1 MTPRRSTARSRDIGL
16 ELLAIR
22 EKAGYDGIGLAN
34 RLGWDQS
41 KVSRIEGGKQA
52 VDEVDLISWL
62 TSCDVKYP
70 QLRQLV
76 NDNREATRDTW
87 VVPHSPTSGR
97 ALVAEERAAK
107 TITHYACVLIP
118 GLLQTRAYA
127 QATIGHWHQDEKT
140 ILLTVEQ
147 RMTRQEVLPGERA
160 PKVVFYIE
168 EGVLLRTASDAEIG
182 EEQLLHLMFM
192 ADWKKVS
199 IRILPTSAGVH
210 SAGQGSFTFI
220 ERRDGILV
228 ARIDTRATALVME
241 NEVHIAAYQETI
253 KELDGLA
260 MSEGQSRKYI
270 ASLVAGPREESDDD
284 GRGGV
289 A

>member
-70 QLRQLV
+70 RLRQLV
-76 NDNREATRDTW
+76 DDNREATKDTW
-87 VVPHSPTSGR
+87 ALSHTPTAGR
-97 ALVAEERAAK
+97 GLVAEERAAK
-107 TITHYACVLIP
+107 TITHYACVLVP

-127 QATIGHWHQDEKT
+127 KVTISHWHEDETT
-140 ILLTVEQ
+140 IQQAVDARLA
-147 RMTRQEVLPGERA
+147 RQEVLRGERA
-160 PKVVFYIE
+160 PRAVFYIE
-168 EGVLLRTASDAEIG
+168 EQVLLRIASDATAG

-199 IRILPTSAGVH
+199 IRILPTTAGVH
-210 SAGQGSFTFI
+210 SAGQGAFTFF
-220 ERRDGILV
+220 ERRDGMSV

-241 NEVHIAAYQETI
+241 NDDHIAAYRETI
-253 KELDGLA
+253 RELDALA
-260 MSEGQSRKYI
+260 MSEGLSRKYI
-270 ASLVAGPREESDDD
+270 ASLTAGPREDPEEDSPN
-284 GRGGV
+284 GV